1 LRNTAKP
8 STVSYEMAMSVAM
21 ETGGVR
27 EGIHEILRDALSI
40 EPPTPDTDLIESGLL
55 DSLAIITLI
64 FELEQRFA
72 ISLPLERVELT
83 DLRTITALGD
93 LVARQGISGGTPT
106 SGDLQLLRTGSDPVP
121 VFLLPGAWGLALGML
136 PLARSLSTDRPVYG
150 LQTWGSAAGAQ
161 PPYTVPEI
169 AARSLAAILDV
180 EPDGPFTL
188 IGYSFGGQVAY
199 ELACLLRARGKSVRV
214 LALIDT
220 RVSPAALP
228 PVACLRLVLLQP
240 FRYARYILAR
250 PRARVAQSLRKV
262 ARLVRG
268 RRAGVVELIP
278 APDAPELDPFMRAIA
293 AAARSYRP
301 GRYPGG
307 AALLVSDTTHPLVC
321 SAHAV
326 WRDRVQGTLTVMQT
340 PGEHGRIISVST
352 ESVARSVDRLLAD
365 THGQAAG

>member
-1 LRNTAKP
+1 MTA
-8 STVSYEMAMSVAM
+8 SVM
-21 ETGGVR
+21 GETGEVR
-27 EGIHEILRDALSI
+27 EGIHGILRGALSV
-40 EPPTPDTDLIESGLL
+40 EPPTPDTDLIASGLL

-64 FELEQRFA
+64 VELEQRFS
-72 ISLPLERVELT
+72 ISLPLEQIELS
-83 DLRTITALGD
+83 DLRTITALED
-93 LVARQGISGGTPT
+93 LVARQGAPVRAPASA
-106 SGDLQLLRTGSDPVP
+106 DLQLLRAGSDPVP

-136 PLARSLSTDRPVYG
+136 PLARSLSTCSPIYG
-150 LQTWGSAAGAQ
+150 LQTWGSAAGAK

-169 AARSLAAILDV
+169 AARSLEAILAV

-188 IGYSFGGQVAY
+188 VGYSFGGQVAY

-220 RVSPAALP
+220 RVSPSALA
-228 PVACLRLVLLQP
+228 PVACVRLGLLQP

-250 PRARVAQSLRKV
+250 PRQRVAQSLHKV
-262 ARLVRG
+262 ARSLRG
-268 RRAGVVELIP
+268 RRADAAELLP
-278 APDAPELDPFMRAIA
+278 APDAPELDPFMRAVA
-293 AAARSYRP
+293 VAARTYRP
-301 GRYPGG
+301 QRYPGA

-321 SAHAV
+321 SALTV

-365 THGQAAG
+365 AQGNAAG